1 MGKSSKSNNIIT
13 YFFLLFFF
21 ALAILS
27 AAEDHTQKLV
37 SDELQDNNSTLAE
50 ENWAAAEFVSKFILF
65 YFLIVNYRNTL

>member
-1 MGKSSKSNNIIT
+1 MGKLSKSNIIT

-37 SDELQDNNSTLAE
+37 FDELQDNNSTLAE
-50 ENWAAAEFVSKFILF
+50 ENWPAAGYISKLILF
-65 YFLIVNYRNTL
+65 NFLIINYRNIL